1 MAEITIRKDFES
13 ISEYLNVFLEYYKT
27 FKEFNVVDWAHLKH
41 REDFDQVYSL
51 DANIRGLYQ
60 QLYIDGRNIAIYFQS
75 QLQEFNYPD
84 QYINITSYVK
94 SFENSW
100 IDKIGECEDFIK
112 KVKEQV
118 SKEENPLWSI
128 EQMVVI
134 YEKQIDLLKEIK
146 KVIDRIRYS
155 KLYRLDNPTRLD
167 KVQLKLKE
175 HPMKTSVITAS
186 LVLGITMAFS
196 INAEVSPITNVNNIQ
211 GSNQGQIIN
220 GNNNS
225 VVISTSSSVHQNE
238 RVHVMNQST
247 KLFEEGG
254 LMVTKQIPVCDIEKG
269 ARVQII
275 EQKQDPSSIYAT
287 YVKVKVLDGICQN
300 KTGWTGTNNLT
311 LQ

>member
-1 MAEITIRKDFES
+1 MVEITIRKDFES

-27 FKEFNVVDWAHLKH
+27 FKEFNVVDWSHLKH
-41 REDFDQVYSL
+41 REDFEQVYSL

-112 KVKEQV
+112 KVKEQL

-128 EQMVVI
+128 ERMVVI
-134 YEKQIDLLKEIK
+134 YEKQIDLLKEIR
-146 KVIDRIRYS
+146 KVLDRIKSS
-155 KLYRLDNPTRLD
+155 KLYRLDNPTKLD
-167 KVQLKLKE
+167 KIQIKLKE
-175 HPMKTSVITAS
+175 HLMKKVVITVS

-196 INAEVSPITNVNNIQ
+196 INAEVSPTTNVNSTKGDQ
-211 GSNQGQIIN
+211 SPIIN

-225 VVISTSSSVHQNE
+225 ITMPVSQKAIDRIETLDSTRLLENPD
-238 RVHVMNQST
+238 VMNQNVLCYVETGSKIKIIDEKEDKKYSAT
-247 KLFEEGG
+247 WIQVKILDGRCQG
-254 LMVTKQIPVCDIEKG
+254 IIGWAGIEKL
-269 ARVQII
+269 RR
-275 EQKQDPSSIYAT
+275 E
-287 YVKVKVLDGICQN
+287 
-300 KTGWTGTNNLT
+300 
-311 LQ
+311 